1 MVLLR
6 GTVQEVKAVREKD
19 GPLQKP
25 QEEAVRERE
34 LRGPGEEVK
43 DSLQNET
50 AALPGALKEAE
61 AVEEKETLLRE
72 AGEEAA

>member
-6 GTVQEVKAVREKD
+6 GTVQEVKATKEKD

-25 QEEAVRERE
+25 QEAVRERE